1 MSVSAGFRWSF
12 IDTFVYDNYALFEVW
27 FIFSLISNDILYSVL
42 HFYECFARCTFMHL
56 YICIIAPHLA
66 TIDEPR
72 EWRDIGIEHEDDVWW
87 TYPEEAKNQE
97 YMLGPEYSPS
107 ECHLTNTDLVL
118 IPGKPRCMSYYF
130 KLCFTIYMFYLL
142 LVHYVLGIDWN
153 PRCMILRFP
162 RIFTS
167 MSRSIVVP
175 G

>member
-56 YICIIAPHLA
+56 YICIIAPHLG

-72 EWRDIGIEHEDDVWW
+72 EGRDIGTEHEDDVWW
-87 TYPEEAKNQE
+87 TYPEEAKNHE
-97 YMLGPEYSPS
+97 YMLGPEFSPS

-118 IPGKPRCMSYYF
+118 IPGKPRCTSYYL
-130 KLCFTIYMFYLL
+130 KLWHLYMYLL
-142 LVHYVLGIDWN
+142 LVHYISGVDWN
-153 PRCMILRFP
+153 PSCMIPRFSWIILACIW
-162 RIFTS
+162 R
-167 MSRSIVVP
+167 
-175 G
+175 

>member
-42 HFYECFARCTFMHL
+42 HFYECFARCTFMRL
-56 YICIIAPHLA
+56 YICITAPHLS

-72 EWRDIGIEHEDDVWW
+72 EGRDIGTEHEDDVWW

-107 ECHLTNTDLVL
+107 ECHLTNIDLVL
-118 IPGKPRCMSYYF
+118 IPGKPRCTYYYF
-130 KLCFTIYMFYLL
+130 KFMTTIYVSITCALG
-142 LVHYVLGIDWN
+142 LGIVWN
-153 PRCMILRFP
+153 SSCMIPRFP
-162 RIFTS
+162 EVILVCIGR
-167 MSRSIVVP
+167 
-175 G
+175 